1 MQRTTTI
8 NPRYQAVFSR
18 NVAYMPLKPKYR
30 PKRSRRSFSSGKY
43 GSGLLTKA
51 RGNPQPPKAL
61 SMVPYAG
68 QEQKFNNLF
77 LDNVVFAEVG
87 APTLLGRP
95 AVGTTNADRQGIK
108 FKYDAIAV
116 RGNIRME
123 GAVGSCVATMYYVWD
138 SQPNLALGNA
148 AQIFQP
154 QVGGNPL
161 HTYSFMRQDYAE
173 ARFTLLGKKSYT
185 LSRQLE
191 VAGSLESG
199 GMKNFVY
206 VDDYIT
212 VPKGKQFES
221 HCLNSSVSGGIDAR
235 LSGALYLVCVSDGGL
250 ATGDL
255 NTRVFFHDI

>member
-1 MQRTTTI
+1 
-8 NPRYQAVFSR
+8 
-18 NVAYMPLKPKYR
+18 MPLKPKYR
-30 PKRSRRSFSSGKY
+30 PKRARRSYSSGKY
-43 GSGLLTKA
+43 GSGLFSKS

-77 LDNVVFAEVG
+77 LDNINFAEAG

-95 AVGTTNADRQGIK
+95 AVGTTNGDRQGIK
-108 FKYDAIAV
+108 FKCDAVAV
-116 RGNIRME
+116 RGNIAMRDTQ
-123 GAVGSCVATMYYVWD
+123 GICVATMYYVWD

-154 QVGGNPL
+154 QVGGNPI

-185 LSRQLE
+185 LGRSVE
-191 VAGSLESG
+191 AGGTVEMG
-199 GMKNFVY
+199 GLKQFVY

-212 VPKGKQFES
+212 IPKGKQFES

-235 LSGALYLVCVSDGGL
+235 LSGALYLVCVSDGSL